1 MRAGKSSLKIAESNG
16 EMSMVFTRIFIIASI
31 VLGASLS
38 AYAQD
43 RLTVETL
50 IAEKTDR
57 LEVKV
62 KGEYPDFR
70 FLKSLETFPPR
81 PKATKDIKVDSFE
94 DMSLVTLH
102 HKRTGQ
108 PLESC
113 TTPCI
118 LHGRSNRT
126 YILSMYK
133 DGYIPMIA
141 RTGPMNWAKGQK
153 LFFIKDDT
161 TKLMEQFNCYQAFQK
176 SEKVDQ
182 GAKPC
187 LRTPPHLP
195 PKIRKSGHCFV
206 SLDVNARGKPQNV
219 KIKSCTDK
227 VLEANSLNAVKEWYY
242 TPKVQ
247 NGVAVVQTGLEEK
260 IRYRLDNGK
269 GKVLR

>member
-1 MRAGKSSLKIAESNG
+1 MFI
-16 EMSMVFTRIFIIASI
+16 TRTFLITSI
-31 VLGASLS
+31 VLGASVC

-57 LEVKV
+57 LEAKV
-62 KGEYPDFR
+62 KGKYPDFH
-70 FLKSLETFPPR
+70 FVKLLETFPPR
-81 PKATKDIKVDSFE
+81 PKATKDIKIDSFE

-108 PLESC
+108 ALESC

-133 DGYIPMIA
+133 DGYIPIVA

-176 SEKVDQ
+176 SEKIDRD
-182 GAKPC
+182 AKPC

-195 PKIRKSGHCFV
+195 LQIRRSGHCII
-206 SLDVNARGKPQNV
+206 SLDVSATGKPQNV
-219 KIKSCTDK
+219 KVKSCTDK
-227 VLEANSLNAVKEWYY
+227 VLKANSLRAVKEWYY
-242 TPKVQ
+242 TPKVEG
-247 NGVAVVQTGLEEK
+247 GVAVMQTGLVER